1 MGKSLAYRSGQSAAA
16 RPKGSWRIFSQQTEQ
31 QMGLERLLDHFNRG
45 LPVAADTPY
54 HDVLVAASNEAM
66 RITAEMNNAY
76 HTRQELNALL
86 SRLTG
91 RDVDPSVMLFPP
103 FYTDFGKNLHLGKGI
118 FINACCCFQDQGGI
132 SIGDGALIGHRVVL
146 ATLNHGFPAHER
158 GHIYPAPIRIGKRV
172 WIGSGATIL
181 PGVTIGDNAIVA
193 AGAVVTAVVPAN
205 VLVGGVPARVL
216 KPIDDGPGKRAA
228 I

>member
-1 MGKSLAYRSGQSAAA
+1 MN
-16 RPKGSWRIFSQQTEQ
+16 
-31 QMGLERLLDHFNRG
+31 LERLLEHFQRG
-45 LPVAADTPY
+45 LPVAAGTPQ

-66 RITAEMNNAY
+66 RITSEMNNAY
-76 HTRQELNALL
+76 HTREELNALL

-91 RDVDPSVMLFPP
+91 RAVDPSVMLFPP

-132 SIGDGALIGHRVVL
+132 TIGDGALIGHRVVL

-158 GHIYPAPIRIGKRV
+158 DHIYPAPIRIGKKV

-181 PGVTIGDNAIVA
+181 PGVSIGDNAIVA
-193 AGAVVTAVVPAN
+193 AGAVVTADVPPD
-205 VLVGGVPARVL
+205 VIVGGVPARVL
-216 KPIDDGPGKRAA
+216 KPISEAAEKPRGHLRA
-228 I
+228 